1 MVGVTSAWADNDLSK
16 TICVEGNEND
26 FTDLATAIDAC
37 ADGTMTNIFI
47 NDNITVSSSIE
58 FKSGTNASKC
68 VTILAG
74 KDDVVIRSG
83 STSRMFLV
91 NSNTASLRLGG
102 GSYHLIID
110 GDIQD
115 VDNETYTTGFISIE
129 SDKGDGNNVKG
140 TFLENVTIKNVKATA
155 NDGNGYVYQ
164 KKNSGHANMVFKNVT
179 FDNCQVTGTGSVG
192 IVRYSRLA
200 TLYLEGTINF
210 DTDCEGPSFYMDATK
225 CQLRNNSSTL
235 TDLTISN
242 PMSLRLNEAQATDG
256 NKYKTAQTIL
266 VLFNDANAGKVSLV
280 NKDLELYKSGSSD
293 WKLRQSYK
301 LSVSAAGA
309 ATLVL
314 PFGSTIPTG
323 ATCYTLSYTS
333 GDNITATEVTGGT
346 LSANTPVLV
355 TATTGEYSFTTT
367 AADNTAIA
375 AGSGS
380 PTSGVLV
387 GNYTTNYV
395 VPATSGEEPNVNTNY
410 ILSYKDSKLG
420 FRKVDGSTNKVQPY
434 RAYLSVKYDA
444 GAGAR
449 EFFSIDFGDGE
460 TTAID
465 KVDVEK
471 TMTGEVY
478 NLQGVRMQ
486 GEKLPKG
493 IYVRNGKKFVVK

>member
-1 MVGVTSAWADNDLSK
+1 MTSAWAGNDLSK
-16 TICVEGNEND
+16 TICVEGNETN
-26 FTDLATAIDAC
+26 FTDLATAIAAC
-37 ADGTMTNIFI
+37 TDGTMTNIFI
-47 NDNITVSSSIE
+47 NDNIIVSSSIE

-74 KDDVVIRSG
+74 KDNVVIRSG

-110 GDIQD
+110 GDIQN

-129 SDKGDGNNVKG
+129 SDKSDGNNVKG

-155 NDGNGYVYQ
+155 NDGSGYVYQ

-192 IVRYSRLA
+192 IVRYLRQA

-301 LSVSAAGA
+301 LSVTTAGA

-314 PFGSTIPTG
+314 PFESTIPSG

-333 GDNITATEVTGGT
+333 GSGDDITATAVTESM

-380 PTSGVLV
+380 PTSDVLTGV
-387 GNYTTNYV
+387 YTETKPTN
-395 VPATSGEEPNVNTNY
+395 EQY
-410 ILSYKDSKLG
+410 ILSYKDNVLA
-420 FRKVDGSTNKVQPY
+420 FRKADGSTNKVQPY
-434 RAYLSVKYDA
+434 HAYMSVTHSGPNPAPAFYN
-444 GAGAR
+444 
-449 EFFSIDFGDGE
+449 INFGGI
-460 TTAID
+460 TGISNP
-465 KVDVEK
+465 KVEQNMMDDENAPI
-471 TMTGEVY
+471 Y
-478 NLQGVRMQ
+478 NLQGVRMNS
-486 GEKLPKG
+486 ENLPKG
-493 IYVRNGKKFVVK
+493 IYVKNGRKFVVK